1 MAKSNPDFVC
11 CLECRNGIFM
21 QWFSNPIVAY
31 CRELRERVVA
41 QAPRNCSFF
50 MPSGIENPEIRHFDS
65 YQKRQ
70 VEDYLSEKYSIK

>member
-1 MAKSNPDFVC
+1 
-11 CLECRNGIFM
+11 
-21 QWFSNPIVAY
+21 
-31 CRELRERVVA
+31 
-41 QAPRNCSFF
+41 